1 MLQRA
6 PTVPGAANDVATR
19 AALKALTPQFV
30 GAAVR
35 ILVNGHAA

>member
-1 MLQRA
+1 MLPGA
-6 PTVPGAANDVATR
+6 PTVPGAANDVATG

-35 ILVNGHAA
+35 VLVHGHPA